1 MSENVIIAL
10 VVGGVIL
17 GVVYLLRDRFGSGS
31 FSASKEGVQ
40 ASMQAHET
48 VVSSVSGNKIRG
60 NNNSLVAENRA
71 KVDNN
76 EADGDKNDFVG
87 R

>member
-1 MSENVIIAL
+1 MF
-10 VVGGVIL
+10 
-17 GVVYLLRDRFGSGS
+17 LLRDRLGSGG

-40 ASMQAHET
+40 ASVKAHET
-48 VVSSVSGNKIRG
+48 VVSSVSGNKIKG